1 MAAEAGGGHPTVKA
15 AGAPAAGSA
24 DRHLLVQCSQ
34 RLPSELMICSRDSPL
49 GNAFFGISVALT
61 SFSLSLPEPPCL
73 RPPSP
78 ASITRP
84 QSARPAQEL
93 PLHRTRVLQEVLE
106 ASPSESKLLQA
117 RAQARERAA
126 ALSHLLN
133 VAPPEDPGLPDR
145 LSSPPPAPCPLG
157 TDDSEMR
164 DGQLPNECRAHCHS
178 QCNREMVHLMQG
190 G

>member
-1 MAAEAGGGHPTVKA
+1 
-15 AGAPAAGSA
+15 
-24 DRHLLVQCSQ
+24 
-34 RLPSELMICSRDSPL
+34 MICPRDSPL

-61 SFSLSLPEPPCL
+61 SLSLSLPEPPCL

-78 ASITRP
+78 ASITRL

-93 PLHRTRVLQEVLE
+93 PLHRTRVLQEVLK

-117 RAQARERAA
+117 RAQAREQAA

-145 LSSPPPAPCPLG
+145 LSSPPPAPWAPMTQRCG
-157 TDDSEMR
+157 TDSCPMSA
-164 DGQLPNECRAHCHS
+164 GHTVTASATGMPGKWS
-178 QCNREMVHLMQG
+178 I
-190 G
+190 